1 MKNIEEIQ
9 WKLKITINI
18 NRQSTEQ
25 FELSGLDIF
34 NVKLFMLIFLLFEI
48 VYPMIF
54 NLIYKTK

>member
-34 NVKLFMLIFLLFEI
+34 NVKLFMLIFYYCLSYDFQS
-48 VYPMIF
+48 
-54 NLIYKTK
+54 NL